1 MRMVALVFGA
11 LAALVIAGVALAGS
25 GGMGDQGRRLSGPF
39 CINKRSGLIISIAA
53 AQPCKPGWVRK
64 YGEKVYGKRGPKGD
78 AGRRGSKGAT
88 GDTGATGATGAP
100 GPTLVATGE
109 QGVPGKDGKD
119 GKDGTSG
126 KDGTNGT
133 DGANGSD
140 AVGMI
145 TGVSTGEVNCLFGGY
160 YVTFD
165 VFDAITVCNGAPG
178 AAGAAG
184 PQGETGPQGD
194 AGATGPQGETG
205 ATGPQGPK
213 GDTGATG
220 PQGPKGDTGVTG
232 PQGPQGPQGA
242 NGLDGSTIV
251 EAIETGVPGQKT
263 TSVLCPFTPNPNDDP
278 TIRMFAIS
286 GGFAAQGSV
295 TESYRSAGGHGWTV
309 TQSSGNSGSLKVYA
323 YCVG

>member
-1 MRMVALVFGA
+1 
-11 LAALVIAGVALAGS
+11 
-25 GGMGDQGRRLSGPF
+25 
-39 CINKRSGLIISIAA
+39 
-53 AQPCKPGWVRK
+53 
-64 YGEKVYGKRGPKGD
+64 
-78 AGRRGSKGAT
+78 
-88 GDTGATGATGAP
+88 
-100 GPTLVATGE
+100 
-109 QGVPGKDGKD
+109 
-119 GKDGTSG
+119 
-126 KDGTNGT
+126 
-133 DGANGSD
+133 
-140 AVGMI
+140 MI

-160 YVTFD
+160 YVSFD

-178 AAGAAG
+178 AAGAPGPQGDTGPQGETGAAG
-184 PQGETGPQGD
+184 PQGETGAAGPQGETGA
-194 AGATGPQGETG
+194 AGPQGETGAAGPQGETG

-213 GDTGATG
+213 GDTG
-220 PQGPKGDTGVTG
+220 PQGPKGDTGATG

-251 EAIETGVPGQKT
+251 EALETGVPGQKT

-309 TQSSGNSGSLKVYA
+309 THSSGNSDSLKVYA